1 MDNLIPPITVP
12 NLPATGSDK
21 VVSGEIENLPADFP
35 EIKPGESL
43 LLKVL
48 MSENS
53 NLSSSMLTSV
63 KVNFNNQEV
72 ELPLDLK
79 LDVPLDLPQQEDNR
93 LAVKISSVSPQ
104 KIEVKLASV
113 NNESPAKFIASPQ
126 LQTNLNIN
134 AAAIQPQPSP
144 AVNKVSAVQPQ
155 LSQAVEKPL
164 IVDTGKAAANVTF
177 HALELPQVIEN
188 LARPLNLPLNVANLI
203 NENFQGAKIE
213 VSLNSFVP
221 ENIPSGKKVQPNP
234 VFKMLPQLDEPLQNS
249 FERLRLVIGNFAE
262 QMTNG
267 REPGADQIDNLV
279 SQIKNEIL
287 PLKNAPLSGEAVSK
301 PDNQVMALK
310 TVIGNVLPD
319 SLLKTENGT
328 KAVLEIRDIIF
339 PERSP
344 RVNLGDLISSAK
356 LVEDLTSLRPLLN
369 SGLTP
374 APQTA
379 HSLHS
384 ILTLFEPL
392 KEIERQD
399 LSAKIIAKFPAFNDN
414 MLPNMV
420 NFIKGAMTHDLDAW
434 LGKAVVKELQT
445 AGAEGQE
452 VANRLNGFMNATNRE
467 GVSWRMVEIPF
478 FSGDSISKIRVAIKK
493 FADDEENKNRPKKDK
508 YATRFVVD
516 TSFSVLG
523 DFQFDGFS
531 FVKDRRFDL
540 IIRTSKE
547 VGDDLYANILRLF
560 KTTLSNLDYAGNVKI
575 NVKENFIK
583 VCDDEV
589 RDKTLKH
596 GIYI

>member
-1 MDNLIPPITVP
+1 MDNLISPITVP

-53 NLSSSMLTSV
+53 NISSSMLTSV

-72 ELPLDLK
+72 ELPLNLK
-79 LDVPLDLPQQEDNR
+79 LDVPLDLPQKEDNR
-93 LAVKISSVSPQ
+93 LAVKIMSVSPQ

-113 NNESPAKFIASPQ
+113 NNESPTKFIASPQ
-126 LQTNLNIN
+126 LQTNPNMN
-134 AAAIQPQPSP
+134 AAAAQQQIPQTG
-144 AVNKVSAVQPQ
+144 NKASAARLP
-155 LSQAVEKPL
+155 LPQAVEKPL
-164 IVDTGKAAANVTF
+164 IVDTGKAASNVTF
-177 HALELPQVIEN
+177 HVLELPQVIEN
-188 LARPLNLPLNVANLI
+188 LSRPLNLPLNVTNLI

-221 ENIPSGKKVQPNP
+221 ENIPAGKKVQPNP

-262 QMTNG
+262 QLTNG
-267 REPGADQIDNLV
+267 RQPSGEQIDNFV

-287 PLKNAPLSGEAVSK
+287 PLKNAQLSGEAVSK

-328 KAVLEIRDIIF
+328 KAVLEIKDIIF
-339 PERSP
+339 PERAP

-369 SGLTP
+369 AGLTP
-374 APQTA
+374 MSQTS
-379 HSLHS
+379 HSLHG
-384 ILTLFEPL
+384 ILTFLEPL

-399 LSAKIIAKFPAFNDN
+399 LSAKIIAKFPAFNEN

-420 NFIKGAMTHDLDAW
+420 NFIKGAMTHDLEAW
-434 LGKAVVKELQT
+434 LGKAVVKELQG
-445 AGAEGQE
+445 AGTEGQE

-478 FSGDSISKIRVAIKK
+478 FSGDGISKIRVAIKK

-540 IIRTSKE
+540 IVRTSKE
-547 VGDDLYANILRLF
+547 VGEDLYANILRLF